1 MVKNVANANIYTK
14 YLKKALPL
22 YLFALSQMKSLSL
35 NLNLPPLAV
44 KIPLAAKWTEF
55 FVNVKDSSISRQL
68 IIFEFAEIL
77 KRVGSVFV
85 GRYGMFVNTYQI
97 LPLFVR
103 QNEIQNKIEKI
114 KIFYDNKSPLAL
126 IKRSDLTKI

>member
-1 MVKNVANANIYTK
+1 MIKNVANANACTK
-14 YLKKALPL
+14 YLKKTIPL

-55 FVNVKDSSISRQL
+55 FINIKDSSISRQL

-97 LPLFVR
+97 LPLSGM